1 MTHAEASRPYGRDEV
16 VTAIRTAALELLAER
31 SPRDVT
37 VRDIAD
43 RARVNHAL
51 VHRHFGTKDE
61 LVRSV
66 LRAESASIAEHAAG
80 RSPDAANL
88 MAMLEAHPAY
98 FRALARAVLDSPA
111 ALSGVELP
119 AGEAFLQLVGAPSD
133 RTRGAAAAAGSLALG
148 WIVFGQH
155 LARVLGSEDE
165 DALRSAVVESV
176 GAIVRQ
182 SRRTASSLP

>member
-1 MTHAEASRPYGRDEV
+1 MSEAGTARPYGRDEV
-16 VTAIRTAALELLAER
+16 VTAIRAAALELLAER

-66 LRAESASIAEHAAG
+66 LRSESASIAELAVD
-80 RSPDAANL
+80 RPPDAAHL
-88 MAMLEAHPAY
+88 MAMIEAHPAY

-111 ALSGVELP
+111 ALSGLELP
-119 AGEAFLQLVGAPSD
+119 AGAAFLQLVGAPNE
-133 RTRGAAAAAGSLALG
+133 RTRGAAAAAGSMALG

-165 DALRSAVVESV
+165 ELLHAAVIESV
-176 GAIVRQ
+176 EAIVRR
-182 SRRTASSLP
+182 SRQPASSQQ